1 MKQRE
6 KQLIETRYNNL
17 VKTNIE
23 RNNYVQEL
31 DSWAKTGFS
40 TSRSTRKK
48 VGLSTSPELHKQAKI
63 AAGLMKDPNE
73 AKEEEEK

>member
-1 MKQRE
+1 M
-6 KQLIETRYNNL
+6 

-23 RNNYVQEL
+23 RNNYIQEL

-48 VGLSTSPELHKQAKI
+48 VGLQASPNLEKMAKI
-63 AAGLMKDPNE
+63 AHGTMKDPSE
-73 AKEEEEK
+73 AKDEEKE